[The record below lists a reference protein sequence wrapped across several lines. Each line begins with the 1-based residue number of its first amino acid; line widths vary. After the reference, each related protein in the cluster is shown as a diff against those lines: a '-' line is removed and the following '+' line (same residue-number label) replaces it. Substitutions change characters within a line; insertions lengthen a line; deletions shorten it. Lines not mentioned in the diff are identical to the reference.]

1 MDVGR
6 QPGGVTHLGLLPEL
20 RLLLS
25 GTWSLLS
32 VGVSEAE
39 ADDDWD
45 DTDSLLPIDVSS
57 AARLGASPAAH
68 TGGGGGGESLTVFT
82 WKHSEGKRTR
92 SIWGLLMIVRLIKHM
107 NNLSTRV
114 QTARQQGNL

>member
-1 MDVGR
+1 MQRCTDLLR
-6 QPGGVTHLGLLPEL
+6 QPGGDTHLGLLPEL
-20 RLLLS
+20 RLLLR

-57 AARLGASPAAH
+57 VARLGASPAGDTDRGDPLAAFTLIRRSERRKDEANLAATDDK
-68 TGGGGGGESLTVFT
+68 TGGSFIHT
-82 WKHSEGKRTR
+82 SKR
-92 SIWGLLMIVRLIKHM
+92 
-107 NNLSTRV
+107 
-114 QTARQQGNL
+114 

>member
-1 MDVGR
+1 ME
-6 QPGGVTHLGLLPEL
+6 LLPEL

-39 ADDDWD
+39 ADDDCD

-57 AARLGASPAAH
+57 VARLEASP
-68 TGGGGGGESLTVFT
+68 TEDTGGGGGGGGESSTAFT
-82 WKHSEGKRTR
+82 LIR
-92 SIWGLLMIVRLIKHM
+92 SRG
-107 NNLSTRV
+107 
-114 QTARQQGNL
+114 

>member
-1 MDVGR
+1 ME
-6 QPGGVTHLGLLPEL
+6 LLPEL

-39 ADDDWD
+39 ADDDCD

-57 AARLGASPAAH
+57 VARLEASP
-68 TGGGGGGESLTVFT
+68 TEDTGGGGGGGESLTTFT
-82 WKHSEGKRTR
+82 LIRRKGKKKR
-92 SIWGLLMIVRLIKHM
+92 SIRGLI
-107 NNLSTRV
+107 
-114 QTARQQGNL
+114 ARI

>member
-1 MDVGR
+1 MQRRMDLLR
-6 QPGGVTHLGLLPEL
+6 QPGGDTHLGLLPEL

-45 DTDSLLPIDVSS
+45 DIDSLLPIDVSS
-57 AARLGASPAAH
+57 VARLGASPAED
-68 TGGGGGGESLTVFT
+68 TDRGGFVSSFSVDLEQR
-82 WKHSEGKRTR
+82 GKDEAYLGATDER
-92 SIWGLLMIVRLIKHM
+92 G
-107 NNLSTRV
+107 
-114 QTARQQGNL
+114 

>member
-1 MDVGR
+1 MDLGR

-39 ADDDWD
+39 AEDDWD

-57 AARLGASPAAH
+57 VARLGVSPAEEN
-68 TGGGGGGESLTVFT
+68 GGGGGESLTVFT
-82 WKHSEGKRTR
+82 LIQSRVRKKNKIKTR
-92 SIWGLLMIVRLIKHM
+92 SIWGLLMIARLIK
-107 NNLSTRV
+107 
-114 QTARQQGNL
+114 

>member
-1 MDVGR
+1 ME
-6 QPGGVTHLGLLPEL
+6 LLPEL

-25 GTWSLLS
+25 GAWSVLS

-57 AARLGASPAAH
+57 A
-68 TGGGGGGESLTVFT
+68 
-82 WKHSEGKRTR
+82 
-92 SIWGLLMIVRLIKHM
+92 VRLEP
-107 NNLSTRV
+107 SP
-114 QTARQQGNL
+114 TADSKM

>member
-1 MDVGR
+1 ME
-6 QPGGVTHLGLLPEL
+6 LLPEL

-39 ADDDWD
+39 ADDDCD

-57 AARLGASPAAH
+57 VVRLEASPTED
-68 TGGGGGGESLTVFT
+68 TGGGGGGESLTAFT
-82 WKHSEGKRTR
+82 LIRSKGKKTG
-92 SIWGLLMIVRLIKHM
+92 SIRGLI
-107 NNLSTRV
+107 
-114 QTARQQGNL
+114 ARI

>member
-1 MDVGR
+1 MQRRMDLGR

-57 AARLGASPAAH
+57 VARLGASPTED
-68 TGGGGGGESLTVFT
+68 TGGGG
-82 WKHSEGKRTR
+82 
-92 SIWGLLMIVRLIKHM
+92 
-107 NNLSTRV
+107 
-114 QTARQQGNL
+114 